1 MSPIEV
7 LVPIMGIMIV
17 LVPVTGVT
25 LILAARYALRP
36 ILRELAETRMVEP
49 RVSPQLQAQMEQMAE
64 EIDTLQAEV
73 HRLKELN
80 DFDRRLLRS
89 DSTKAS

>member
-1 MSPIEV
+1 
-7 LVPIMGIMIV
+7 MIV

-36 ILRELAETRMVEP
+36 ILRELAEARMVAP

-64 EIDTLQAEV
+64 EVDTLRAEV
-73 HRLKELN
+73 RRLQELN
-80 DFDRRLLRS
+80 VFDRHLLGS